1 MKTPLSVSIL
11 LAAAV
16 FSHTAWTQT
25 HGVAAASA
33 PAVVSDQPG
42 VAEGDGQLRGDQR
55 IERLHHQDSG
65 STIDE
70 LRVGGESQIITVK
83 PNNRAPAYEIN
94 PERTNPTANSG
105 QCMWNL
111 LKF

>member
-94 PERTNPTANSG
+94 PERTNPTATSG
-105 QCMWNL
+105 QRMWNL

>member
-65 STIDE
+65 STINE

-105 QCMWNL
+105 QRMWNL

>member
-1 MKTPLSVSIL
+1 MQEQISPDNAPVVDAPDDTL
-11 LAAAV
+11 LLVDGSSYLYRAFHA
-16 FSHTAWTQT
+16 
-25 HGVAAASA
+25 G
-33 PAVVSDQPG
+33 
-42 VAEGDGQLRGDQR
+42 GDGQLRGDQR

-105 QCMWNL
+105 QRMWNL

>member
-55 IERLHHQDSG
+55 IEHLNHQDSG

-105 QCMWNL
+105 QRMWNL